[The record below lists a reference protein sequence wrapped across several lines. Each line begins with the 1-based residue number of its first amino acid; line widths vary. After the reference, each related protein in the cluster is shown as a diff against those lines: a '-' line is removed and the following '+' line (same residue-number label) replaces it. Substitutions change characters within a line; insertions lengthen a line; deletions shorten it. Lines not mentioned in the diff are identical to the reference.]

1 MLESLVSAIGSGFG
15 TVILYAFIASE
26 SSNHDFNQWIAAGLF
41 TAGTVAGLAS
51 PAITSMA

>member
-1 MLESLVSAIGSGFG
+1 MLESLASGIGSGFG
-15 TVILYAFIASE
+15 TVVLYAFIASE
-26 SSNHDFNQWIAAGLF
+26 TSNHDFNQWIAAGLF